1 MNFESNINSIAM
13 IGFDVTQG
21 PVLKWKKIFNEQNS
35 IDLERLYTNFYIIF
49 RGGKFK
55 PRAVIFEDFQI
66 VAFPNKLDILCVFLD
81 NKINEENYRE
91 LEKIAERE
99 KQNQNISNTEEFK
112 SESDQIKE
120 KLIKILKEEEE
131 MTIKQ
136 LKKHFPLSYWTIRRY
151 LTDLEDED
159 LVDRNKEGRSHLWYV
174 K

>member
-1 MNFESNINSIAM
+1 M

-21 PVLKWKKIFNEQNS
+21 PVLKWKKIYNEQKAIN
-35 IDLERLYTNFYIIF
+35 LERFYTNFYIIF

-99 KQNQNISNTEEFK
+99 KQNQNISNDEEFK

-120 KLIKILKEEEE
+120 KLIKLLKDEEK

>member
-1 MNFESNINSIAM
+1 M